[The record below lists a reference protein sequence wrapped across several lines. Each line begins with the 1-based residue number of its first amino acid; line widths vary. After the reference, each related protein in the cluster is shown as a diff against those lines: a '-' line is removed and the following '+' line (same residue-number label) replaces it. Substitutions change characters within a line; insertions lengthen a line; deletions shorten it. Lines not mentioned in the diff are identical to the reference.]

1 MRQSIDEA
9 NNGTIALGT
18 HSLIRSSTPS
28 NGPGGASPATTPV
41 PIPGA
46 IRRSLSIS
54 ARGSSYNTQATT
66 TTATTPGSFATVTE
80 TTKDRDDQYADDN
93 SKQLGNDIANGVNG
107 GSSSG
112 NGNGIGSTAGTA
124 VSNTHTSSVAQS
136 LGGGS
141 NSAIDPLSQQIFMRR
156 QTGDNGSNSKP
167 PKHLRKDSRPE
178 SPGLLMSST
187 EGGGGSGI
195 IGRKDSDL
203 SNAKPN
209 TPDVNKSKSKNFFL
223 RSLTLRGRSSNS
235 SKYADFDSDSEFGG
249 DPRMNGFNARV
260 FSQAV
265 GYTPHHK
272 EPPRYI
278 RTKAAN
284 KKERDFGR
292 VFLAQE
298 LVGTRPPGYNAQLRE
313 GPNGTTTGSTVTVS
327 VASASGRKVAK
338 TGGAIWA
345 TEFSRDGKYFAAAG
359 KDNVVRVWAVI
370 STPEERRAHEEE
382 ETAAAAETST
392 SATTTTNGVGVGV
405 GGAGAGGSTGE
416 RLSAPVFRDRPHREF
431 VGHTGEVLDLSW
443 SKNNFL
449 LSSSMDKTVRL
460 WHISRQECLCTFKHK
475 DFVTRL
481 AFHPRDD
488 RFFLAGS
495 LDTILRLWSI
505 PDKQIAFSAQCPDL
519 ITAVAFSPDGKTAIA
534 GLLNGLCLFYE
545 TEGLKLQ
552 TQVHVR
558 SSRGKNAKGSKIT
571 GIQTMMI
578 PPVDPLKDQQA
589 AGGQQQGH
597 EEKGEVKVLIT
608 SNDSRVRIYN
618 LRDKSLEIK
627 LKGHDNSVSQIAASF
642 SDDGKY
648 VICGSEDKKAFIW
661 GLNGGQ
667 QRAAYIDK
675 EKSPYEYFEAHGE
688 MVTTAVFAP
697 TKTRMLLGRSE
708 DPIYDLCNPPP
719 VVLRS
724 AGEEMAA
731 GSAAASLT
739 ELSSED
745 HHQPVM
751 AAPTSVPTQKPEPS
765 PAYIARS
772 THYDGNI
779 IVTTDDTG
787 IIKVFR
793 QDCAYAKRKHDS
805 WETGST
811 FSRKLT
817 SHGGSLYNGRIGRSI
832 SVLSRTSA
840 GTGSA
845 AHSRRG
851 SMSGG
856 QNAPYMVTSPVS
868 HASALNQA
876 VNAGSDRIL
885 SWRMGIENGAS
896 ADGNGVA
903 GPRGNRSSAI
913 VNGSQRWSGV
923 HTPTDSQRSLSPA
936 RGGSA
941 SVPVPI
947 GAASAAN
954 HRASMPAALP
964 GSGSGSASVPSTPNN
979 RIVAAN
985 GHSYSTP
992 NGVATGGYPHGH
1004 SHLATHTEASSGLLE
1019 SPANLTPMH
1028 RVNTMGT
1035 TGTGTELGS
1044 PTRSVPM
1051 DITPERNRQARERE
1065 EARPSSPPAP
1075 GFSFRSARGGTG
1087 DKEERRGSQATT
1099 TNQDQGQDQSD
1110 GAAGGGGSG
1119 SGSGGNGGGSGSGG
1133 GGGGGLSFWNPLKG
1147 MGWKV
1152 GIPGFAKSSSTP
1164 TGSSDKRPGSSGLDK
1179 ETANGKGHTRSM
1191 SAATTLKSHVP
1202 SPLGEEGEGTYGVS
1216 PGITPWDVPLG
1227 SSVQTQGSG
1236 HGRRKSLG
1244 VFTTIT
1250 GGSKDKG
1257 DKEKEREKGEKE
1269 VMRKSLPVGPLLAT
1283 TDEDDVYEA
1292 NGHGSY
1298 GNGSA
1303 NGYGNGS
1310 ANGYSG
1316 NNGHA
1321 NGYSNGHANGSANG
1335 SNGHTRSQSSSTI
1348 TPSAYASTS
1357 GLQRPPL
1364 IVPTIINTRPSGD
1377 EDDFKPAAEQLL
1389 QHDLALEHEKKII
1402 EESRQQQE
1410 RERSK
1415 ERERGLSKEREKQ
1428 RQRSKERRG
1437 SGYARMSWSRLG
1449 MGGLAG
1455 RGRANSDIAERE
1467 EEE

>member
-1 MRQSIDEA
+1 MSTGEGAGIAGRQNSDFE
-9 NNGTIALGT
+9 GK
-18 HSLIRSSTPS
+18 SS
-28 NGPGGASPATTPV
+28 
-41 PIPGA
+41 
-46 IRRSLSIS
+46 
-54 ARGSSYNTQATT
+54 
-66 TTATTPGSFATVTE
+66 
-80 TTKDRDDQYADDN
+80 
-93 SKQLGNDIANGVNG
+93 
-107 GSSSG
+107 
-112 NGNGIGSTAGTA
+112 
-124 VSNTHTSSVAQS
+124 
-136 LGGGS
+136 
-141 NSAIDPLSQQIFMRR
+141 
-156 QTGDNGSNSKP
+156 
-167 PKHLRKDSRPE
+167 
-178 SPGLLMSST
+178 
-187 EGGGGSGI
+187 
-195 IGRKDSDL
+195 
-203 SNAKPN
+203 KPN
-209 TPDVNKSKSKNFFL
+209 TPGGDVPKDKRYLTPIQPVHPYMPSTQSADHFLPHSKSKNFFL
-223 RSLTLRGRSSNS
+223 RSLTLRGRSSS
-235 SKYADFDSDSEFGG
+235 SKYNDFDSDSEFGG

-298 LVGTRPPGYNAQLRE
+298 LVGTRPPGYNKYQEGDKQDGGANKGDAPAQGGE
-313 GPNGTTTGSTVTVS
+313 PNGPGPTLTVS

-370 STPEERRAHEEE
+370 STPEERRAREEE
-382 ETAAAAETST
+382 EAAA
-392 SATTTTNGVGVGV
+392 NGGN
-405 GGAGAGGSTGE
+405 ATGE
-416 RLSAPVFRDRPHREF
+416 RLSAPVFRDRPFREF
-431 VGHTGEVLDLSW
+431 VGHSGEVLDLSW

-545 TEGLKLQ
+545 TEGLKPQ
-552 TQVHVR
+552 AQVHVR

-571 GIQTMMI
+571 GIQTI
-578 PPVDPLKDQQA
+578 AVPPMDPLKEQSPGTGDEAQ
-589 AGGQQQGH
+589 
-597 EEKGEVKVLIT
+597 GEVKVLIT

-724 AGEEMAA
+724 AGEEAA
-731 GSAAASLT
+731 TASAHSAAASQT

-745 HHQPVM
+745 HHQPAPPPPPPIV
-751 AAPTSVPTQKPEPS
+751 PTSAPIQRPEPS

-793 QDCAYAKRKHDS
+793 QDCAYTKRKHDS

-817 SHGGSLYNGRIGRSI
+817 SHGGSLYNGRLGRSI
-832 SVLSRTSA
+832 SVYSRTSA

-851 SMSGG
+851 SMSG
-856 QNAPYMVTSPVS
+856 NIAPYMVTSPVS

-885 SWRMGIENGAS
+885 SWRMGIENGAD
-896 ADGNGVA
+896 AGGNGLA
-903 GPRGNRSSAI
+903 GPRPGQVGTAPGNRSSAI
-913 VNGSQRWSGV
+913 VNGSNRWSGV
-923 HTPTDSQRSLSPA
+923 QTPTHSDRSLSPV
-936 RGGSA
+936 RGGPTS
-941 SVPVPI
+941 SVPV
-947 GAASAAN
+947 GAGN
-954 HRASMPAALP
+954 RASMPAAV
-964 GSGSGSASVPSTPNN
+964 SVPSTPNRN
-979 RIVAAN
+979 VNIN
-985 GHSYSTP
+985 GTSTPKHGTP
-992 NGVATGGYPHGH
+992 NGATNGYPHGH
-1004 SHLATHTEASSGLLE
+1004 SHLATHTEASNNLLE
-1019 SPANLTPMH
+1019 SPANLTPLY
-1028 RVNTMGT
+1028 RVNTM
-1035 TGTGTELGS
+1035 GTGTELGS

-1065 EARPSSPPAP
+1065 EREGRPGSPPAP
-1075 GFSFRSARGGTG
+1075 GFSFRPARAGTG
-1087 DKEERRGSQATT
+1087 TGEERRGSGP
-1099 TNQDQGQDQSD
+1099 QDSDQHD
-1110 GAAGGGGSG
+1110 GSNGGHGNGSG
-1119 SGSGGNGGGSGSGG
+1119 NSGSGGI
-1133 GGGGGLSFWNPLKG
+1133 SFWNPLKG

-1152 GIPGFAKSSSTP
+1152 GIPGFGKNSTP
-1164 TGSSDKRPGSSGLDK
+1164 SHSSGQRPGSSGLDK
-1179 ETANGKGHTRSM
+1179 EGASGKGHNRSM
-1191 SAATTLKSHVP
+1191 SAGVNLKAHIP
-1202 SPLGEEGEGTYGVS
+1202 SPLAAEEGEGSYGVS
-1216 PGITPWDVPLG
+1216 PGITPWDVPLS
-1227 SSVQTQGSG
+1227 SSVQTQSSASGG

-1250 GGSKDKG
+1250 GGNKG
-1257 DKEKEREKGEKE
+1257 EREKVDKMDRE
-1269 VMRKSLPVGPLLAT
+1269 VTRRSLPVGPLLAT
-1283 TDEDDVYEA
+1283 TDEDDDL
-1292 NGHGSY
+1292 
-1298 GNGSA
+1298 NGSA
-1303 NGYGNGS
+1303 NGHSDYVNG
-1310 ANGYSG
+1310 
-1316 NNGHA
+1316 
-1321 NGYSNGHANGSANG
+1321 
-1335 SNGHTRSQSSSTI
+1335 NGHTRSQSSSTI
-1348 TPSAYASTS
+1348 TGLQ

-1377 EDDFKPAAEQLL
+1377 EEDRPELEVLQQHQRDVEMEREKGLL
-1389 QHDLALEHEKKII
+1389 ERERELQ
-1402 EESRQQQE
+1402 RE

-1415 ERERGLSKEREKQ
+1415 EREKQ
-1428 RQRSKERRG
+1428 QMERSKERQRM
-1437 SGYARMSWSRLG
+1437 SYPRMSWSRLG

-1455 RGRANSDIAERE
+1455 SSRGRANSDIAERE

>member
-1 MRQSIDEA
+1 MRHSIDQA
-9 NNGTIALGT
+9 NNGGTIALGT
-18 HSLIRSSTPS
+18 HSLIRSSTPATS
-28 NGPGGASPATTPV
+28 SSPATTPV

-54 ARGSSYNTQATT
+54 ARGSSYNTQAT
-66 TTATTPGSFATVTE
+66 ATTPGSYATVTE
-80 TTKDRDDQYADDN
+80 FHTTNDQPQYAEENN
-93 SKQLGNDIANGVNG
+93 SNKQLGYNDNATL
-107 GSSSG
+107 G
-112 NGNGIGSTAGTA
+112 NA
-124 VSNTHTSSVAQS
+124 HTSTSVAQS
-136 LGGGS
+136 LGANS

-156 QTGDNGSNSKP
+156 QTGDLPQASGSSKP
-167 PKHLRKDSRPE
+167 PKHLRNNSRPE
-178 SPGLLMSST
+178 SPGLMSST
-187 EGGGGSGI
+187 GEGSGI
-195 IGRKDSDL
+195 GIGSRKDADL
-203 SNAKPN
+203 VSSKAN
-209 TPDVNKSKSKNFFL
+209 TPAGDVKDKSKSKNSFL
-223 RSLTLRGRSSNS
+223 RSLTLRGRSSS
-235 SKYADFDSDSEFGG
+235 SKYNDFDSDSEFGG
-249 DPRMNGFNARV
+249 DPRMNGSNARV

-298 LVGTRPPGYNAQLRE
+298 LVGTRPPGYNTQNTQQEEDETENKGDAPGQGQRGGGE
-313 GPNGTTTGSTVTVS
+313 ANGGSTLTVS
-327 VASASGRKVAK
+327 VASAGGHRKVAK

-345 TEFSRDGKYFAAAG
+345 TEFSRDGRYFAAAG
-359 KDNVVRVWAVI
+359 KDYVVRVWAVI
-370 STPEERRAHEEE
+370 STPEERRTCEEE
-382 ETAAAAETST
+382 EAAAT
-392 SATTTTNGVGVGV
+392 
-405 GGAGAGGSTGE
+405 GGGTTGE
-416 RLSAPVFRDRPHREF
+416 RLSAPVFRDRPVREF

-460 WHISRQECLCTFKHK
+460 WHVSRQECLCTFKHK

-505 PDKQIAFSAQCPDL
+505 PDKTIAFSAQCPDL

-545 TEGLKLQ
+545 TEGLKPQ
-552 TQVHVR
+552 AQVHVR

-571 GIQTMMI
+571 GIQTI
-578 PPVDPLKDQQA
+578 SVPPPDPLKEQSSGA
-589 AGGQQQGH
+589 ETEGGQ
-597 EEKGEVKVLIT
+597 GEVKVLIT

-667 QRAAYIDK
+667 QRAAYMDK
-675 EKSPYEYFEAHGE
+675 EKSPYEYFEAHGD

-724 AGEEMAA
+724 AGEEAA
-731 GSAAASLT
+731 TTTSAAASQT

-745 HHQPVM
+745 HHQPSPQPV
-751 AAPTSVPTQKPEPS
+751 APTSAPIQRPEPS

-793 QDCAYAKRKHDS
+793 QDCAYAKRKIDS

-817 SHGGSLYNGRIGRSI
+817 SHGGSLYNGRLGRSI

-845 AHSRRG
+845 GHSRRG
-851 SMSGG
+851 SISGN
-856 QNAPYMVTSPVS
+856 NAPYIVTSPVS

-885 SWRMGIENGAS
+885 SWRMGIENGAD
-896 ADGNGVA
+896 AGGNGVT
-903 GPRGNRSSAI
+903 GPRSGAGQVGNAAPGNRSSAI

-923 HTPTDSQRSLSPA
+923 QTPHSDRSLSPA
-936 RGGSA
+936 R
-941 SVPVPI
+941 PI
-947 GAASAAN
+947 AAGN
-954 HRASMPAALP
+954 RASMPAAV
-964 GSGSGSASVPSTPNN
+964 SVPSTPNRN
-979 RIVAAN
+979 VKAN
-985 GHSYSTP
+985 GTSTP
-992 NGVATGGYPHGH
+992 NGATNGYPHGH
-1004 SHLATHTEASSGLLE
+1004 SHLATHTEANNKWLE
-1019 SPANLTPMH
+1019 SPANLTPLN
-1028 RVNTMGT
+1028 RVNTM
-1035 TGTGTELGS
+1035 GTGTELGS

-1065 EARPSSPPAP
+1065 EKEGRPSSPPAP
-1075 GFSFRSARGGTG
+1075 GFSFRSAARTGTG
-1087 DKEERRGSQATT
+1087 EKEERRGSQPSD
-1099 TNQDQGQDQSD
+1099 QDQGQGD
-1110 GAAGGGGSG
+1110 GAGGT
-1119 SGSGGNGGGSGSGG
+1119 SGGNGSGG
-1133 GGGGGLSFWNPLKG
+1133 GISFWNPLKG
-1147 MGWKV
+1147 MTGWKV
-1152 GIPGFAKSSSTP
+1152 GIPGFGKSWTPSSSS
-1164 TGSSDKRPGSSGLDK
+1164 GHGQRPGSSGLDK
-1179 ETANGKGHTRSM
+1179 EGAGAGGNGGGNGGKGHNRSM
-1191 SAATTLKSHVP
+1191 SAGVKSSHMP
-1202 SPLGEEGEGTYGVS
+1202 SPLAAAEEEEASYGVS

-1227 SSVQTQGSG
+1227 SSVQTQSSASGGG

-1244 VFTTIT
+1244 VFTSIT
-1250 GGSKDKG
+1250 GGGGGNKGEKDK
-1257 DKEKEREKGEKE
+1257 DKDKDKGEKE
-1269 VMRKSLPVGPLLAT
+1269 KGEREVLRKSLPVGPLLAT
-1283 TDEDDVYEA
+1283 TDDEDDDDLNGTDNYA
-1292 NGHGSY
+1292 NGF
-1298 GNGSA
+1298 A
-1303 NGYGNGS
+1303 NGY
-1310 ANGYSG
+1310 ANGIT
-1316 NNGHA
+1316 N
-1321 NGYSNGHANGSANG
+1321 ANGSTN
-1335 SNGHTRSQSSSTI
+1335 SHHTHTRSQSTG
-1348 TPSAYASTS
+1348 TMT

-1377 EDDFKPAAEQLL
+1377 EEDRPELDLELEMEREKEIL
-1389 QHDLALEHEKKII
+1389 Q
-1402 EESRQQQE
+1402 RE
-1410 RERSK
+1410 RERS
-1415 ERERGLSKEREKQ
+1415 SKEREKQ
-1428 RQRSKERRG
+1428 RERDRERSKERQSQRQRM
-1437 SGYARMSWSRLG
+1437 SHSRMSWSRLG

>member
-9 NNGTIALGT
+9 NNGAIALGT
-18 HSLIRSSTPS
+18 HSLIRGGTSATP
-28 NGPGGASPATTPV
+28 SPATTPV

-46 IRRSLSIS
+46 IGRSLSIS
-54 ARGSSYNTQATT
+54 ARGSSYNTQAT
-66 TTATTPGSFATVTE
+66 ATPGSFATVTE
-80 TTKDRDDQYADDN
+80 QQSQPQQYAEDN
-93 SKQLGNDIANGVNG
+93 NKQLGFFGSNNDNG
-107 GSSSG
+107 SSG
-112 NGNGIGSTAGTA
+112 NGAA
-124 VSNTHTSSVAQS
+124 VSTTHPSSIAQS
-136 LGGGS
+136 LGA
-141 NSAIDPLSQQIFMRR
+141 NSAIDPLSQV
-156 QTGDNGSNSKP
+156 S
-167 PKHLRKDSRPE
+167 H
-178 SPGLLMSST
+178 
-187 EGGGGSGI
+187 
-195 IGRKDSDL
+195 
-203 SNAKPN
+203 PN
-209 TPDVNKSKSKNFFL
+209 TPGGDVPKDKSKSKNFFL
-223 RSLTLRGRSSNS
+223 RSLTLRGRSSS
-235 SKYADFDSDSEFGG
+235 SKYNDFDSDSEFGG

-298 LVGTRPPGYNAQLRE
+298 LVGTRPPGYNNTQNTQQEGDKQEGGTNKGDAPAQGGETNGMGSR
-313 GPNGTTTGSTVTVS
+313 GPTVTVS

-382 ETAAAAETST
+382 EAAA
-392 SATTTTNGVGVGV
+392 NGGNT
-405 GGAGAGGSTGE
+405 TGE
-416 RLSAPVFRDRPHREF
+416 RLSAPVFRDRPLREF
-431 VGHTGEVLDLSW
+431 VGHSGEVLDLSW

-545 TEGLKLQ
+545 TEGLKPQ
-552 TQVHVR
+552 AQVHVR

-571 GIQTMMI
+571 GIQTI
-578 PPVDPLKDQQA
+578 TVPPPDPLKEQSPG
-589 AGGQQQGH
+589 AGTGDEAQ
-597 EEKGEVKVLIT
+597 GEVKVLIT

-724 AGEEMAA
+724 AGEEAA
-731 GSAAASLT
+731 TASAHSAAASQT

-745 HHQPVM
+745 HHQPAPLPPTV
-751 AAPTSVPTQKPEPS
+751 PTSAPIQRPEPS

-779 IVTTDDTG
+779 IVTTDGTG

-793 QDCAYAKRKHDS
+793 QDCAYTKRKHDS

-817 SHGGSLYNGRIGRSI
+817 SHGGSLYNGRLGRSI

-851 SMSGG
+851 SMSGN
-856 QNAPYMVTSPVS
+856 NAPYMVTSPVS
-868 HASALNQA
+868 HASALTQA

-885 SWRMGIENGAS
+885 SWRMGIENGAD
-896 ADGNGVA
+896 AGGNGVA
-903 GPRGNRSSAI
+903 GPRPGQVGTAPGNRSSAI
-913 VNGSQRWSGV
+913 VNGSNRCSGV
-923 HTPTDSQRSLSPA
+923 QTPTHSDRSLSPV
-936 RGGSA
+936 RGGPTS
-941 SVPVPI
+941 SVPV
-947 GAASAAN
+947 GAGN
-954 HRASMPAALP
+954 RASMPAAV
-964 GSGSGSASVPSTPNN
+964 SVPSTPNRN
-979 RIVAAN
+979 INIHGV
-985 GHSYSTP
+985 GVGTSTP
-992 NGVATGGYPHGH
+992 NGATNGYPHGH
-1004 SHLATHTEASSGLLE
+1004 SHLATHTEANKSNLLE
-1019 SPANLTPMH
+1019 SPANLTPLN
-1028 RVNTMGT
+1028 RVNTM
-1035 TGTGTELGS
+1035 GTGTELGS

-1065 EARPSSPPAP
+1065 EREGRPGSPPAP
-1075 GFSFRSARGGTG
+1075 GFSFRPARAGTG
-1087 DKEERRGSQATT
+1087 TGEERRGSGP
-1099 TNQDQGQDQSD
+1099 QDSDQHD
-1110 GAAGGGGSG
+1110 GSNGGHGNSNGSG
-1119 SGSGGNGGGSGSGG
+1119 NGSGGI
-1133 GGGGGLSFWNPLKG
+1133 SFWNPLKG

-1152 GIPGFAKSSSTP
+1152 GIPGFGKNSTP
-1164 TGSSDKRPGSSGLDK
+1164 SYSSGQRPGSSGLDK
-1179 ETANGKGHTRSM
+1179 EGASGKGHNRSM
-1191 SAATTLKSHVP
+1191 SAGVNLKAHIP
-1202 SPLGEEGEGTYGVS
+1202 SPLAAEEGEGSYGVS
-1216 PGITPWDVPLG
+1216 PGITPWDVPL
-1227 SSVQTQGSG
+1227 
-1236 HGRRKSLG
+1236 
-1244 VFTTIT
+1244 
-1250 GGSKDKG
+1250 
-1257 DKEKEREKGEKE
+1257 
-1269 VMRKSLPVGPLLAT
+1269 LAT
-1283 TDEDDVYEA
+1283 TDEEDDL
-1292 NGHGSY
+1292 
-1298 GNGSA
+1298 NGSA
-1303 NGYGNGS
+1303 NGANGGNGY
-1310 ANGYSG
+1310 ANGHSDYYV
-1316 NNGHA
+1316 NG
-1321 NGYSNGHANGSANG
+1321 
-1335 SNGHTRSQSSSTI
+1335 NGHTRSQSTNTI
-1348 TPSAYASTS
+1348 TGLQ

-1377 EDDFKPAAEQLL
+1377 EEDRPE
-1389 QHDLALEHEKKII
+1389 LEVL
-1402 EESRQQQE
+1402 QQQQRDVEMEREKGLLERE

-1415 ERERGLSKEREKQ
+1415 EREKQ
-1428 RQRSKERRG
+1428 RER
-1437 SGYARMSWSRLG
+1437 
-1449 MGGLAG
+1449 
-1455 RGRANSDIAERE
+1455 
-1467 EEE
+1467 

>member
-1 MRQSIDEA
+1 MRHSVDQA
-9 NNGTIALGT
+9 NNGGTIALGT
-18 HSLIRSSTPS
+18 HSLIRSSTQGTS
-28 NGPGGASPATTPV
+28 SSPATTPV

-54 ARGSSYNTQATT
+54 ARGSSYNTQAT
-66 TTATTPGSFATVTE
+66 ATTPGSYATVTE
-80 TTKDRDDQYADDN
+80 LYTAKDRDDQQQYAEENDSN
-93 SKQLGNDIANGVNG
+93 KQLGYNG
-107 GSSSG
+107 
-112 NGNGIGSTAGTA
+112 AA
-124 VSNTHTSSVAQS
+124 PVSNTHISTSVAQS
-136 LGGGS
+136 
-141 NSAIDPLSQQIFMRR
+141 SAIDPLSQQIFMRR
-156 QTGDNGSNSKP
+156 QTGDLPQGSGSSKP
-167 PKHLRKDSRPE
+167 PKHLRSNSRPD
-178 SPGLLMSST
+178 SPGLMSSAG
-187 EGGGGSGI
+187 EGSGI
-195 IGRKDSDL
+195 GIGSRKDSDL
-203 SNAKPN
+203 GSSKAN
-209 TPDVNKSKSKNFFL
+209 TPAGDVKDKSKSKNFFL
-223 RSLTLRGRSSNS
+223 RSLTLRGRSSS
-235 SKYADFDSDSEFGG
+235 SKYNDFDSDSEVGG
-249 DPRMNGFNARV
+249 GPRMDGSNARV

-292 VFLAQE
+292 MFLAQE
-298 LVGTRPPGYNAQLRE
+298 LVGTRPPGYNTQNTQQEEDETDGGGNKGDAPGQGQGGGGGE
-313 GPNGTTTGSTVTVS
+313 ANGGSTLTVS
-327 VASASGRKVAK
+327 VASAGGHRKVAK

-359 KDNVVRVWAVI
+359 KDKVVRVWAVI
-370 STPEERRAHEEE
+370 STPEERRAREEE
-382 ETAAAAETST
+382 EAAAT
-392 SATTTTNGVGVGV
+392 
-405 GGAGAGGSTGE
+405 GGTTGE
-416 RLSAPVFRDRPHREF
+416 RLSAPVFRDRPVREF

-460 WHISRQECLCTFKHK
+460 WHVSRQECLCTFKHK

-505 PDKQIAFSAQCPDL
+505 PDKTIAFSAQCPDL

-545 TEGLKLQ
+545 TEGLKPQ
-552 TQVHVR
+552 AQVHVR

-571 GIQTMMI
+571 GIQTISM
-578 PPVDPLKDQQA
+578 PPPDPLKEQSSGA
-589 AGGQQQGH
+589 ETEGGQ
-597 EEKGEVKVLIT
+597 GEVKVLIT

-648 VICGSEDKKAFIW
+648 IICGSEDKKAFIW

-667 QRAAYIDK
+667 QRAAYMDK

-724 AGEEMAA
+724 AGEEEAA
-731 GSAAASLT
+731 TTSAAASQT

-745 HHQPVM
+745 HHQPSSQPV
-751 AAPTSVPTQKPEPS
+751 APTSAPIQRPEPS

-772 THYDGNI
+772 THFDGNI

-793 QDCAYAKRKHDS
+793 QDCAYAKRKVDS

-817 SHGGSLYNGRIGRSI
+817 SHGGSLYNGRLGRSI

-851 SMSGG
+851 SISGN
-856 QNAPYMVTSPVS
+856 NAPYMVTSPVS

-885 SWRMGIENGAS
+885 SWRMGIENGA
-896 ADGNGVA
+896 DA
-903 GPRGNRSSAI
+903 GPRPGAGAGQVGTAPGNRSSAI

-923 HTPTDSQRSLSPA
+923 HTPTHSDRSLSPV
-936 RGGSA
+936 R
-941 SVPVPI
+941 PI
-947 GAASAAN
+947 AASN
-954 HRASMPAALP
+954 RASMPAAV
-964 GSGSGSASVPSTPNN
+964 SVPSTPNRN
-979 RIVAAN
+979 VKAN
-985 GHSYSTP
+985 GTSTP
-992 NGVATGGYPHGH
+992 NGATNGYPHGH
-1004 SHLATHTEASSGLLE
+1004 SHLATHTEANNHLLG
-1019 SPANLTPMH
+1019 SPANLTPLN
-1028 RVNTMGT
+1028 RVNTM
-1035 TGTGTELGS
+1035 GTGTELGS

-1065 EARPSSPPAP
+1065 EKEGRPSPPAP
-1075 GFSFRSARGGTG
+1075 GFSFRSAARTGTG
-1087 DKEERRGSQATT
+1087 EKEERRGSQPLD
-1099 TNQDQGQDQSD
+1099 QDQGQGD
-1110 GAAGGGGSG
+1110 GAGAGGT
-1119 SGSGGNGGGSGSGG
+1119 SGGNGSSGG
-1133 GGGGGLSFWNPLKG
+1133 ISFWNPLKG
-1147 MGWKV
+1147 MTGWKV
-1152 GIPGFAKSSSTP
+1152 GIPGFGKSST
-1164 TGSSDKRPGSSGLDK
+1164 GSSGLDK
-1179 ETANGKGHTRSM
+1179 EGAGAGAGGNGNGGGKGNHNRSM
-1191 SAATTLKSHVP
+1191 SAGVVKSSHMP
-1202 SPLGEEGEGTYGVS
+1202 SPLAAAEEEEASPYGVS

-1227 SSVQTQGSG
+1227 SSVQTQSSASG

-1244 VFTTIT
+1244 VFTSIT
-1250 GGSKDKG
+1250 GGGGGGNKGEKDK
-1257 DKEKEREKGEKE
+1257 DKDKDRGEKGERE
-1269 VMRKSLPVGPLLAT
+1269 VAVMRKSLPVGPLLAT
-1283 TDEDDVYEA
+1283 TDDDNDDDDLGGTTTTATTTDNYA
-1292 NGHGSY
+1292 NGF
-1298 GNGSA
+1298 A
-1303 NGYGNGS
+1303 NGY
-1310 ANGYSG
+1310 AN
-1316 NNGHA
+1316 
-1321 NGYSNGHANGSANG
+1321 ANGSAYAN
-1335 SNGHTRSQSSSTI
+1335 SHHHHARSQSSGSGTI
-1348 TPSAYASTS
+1348 TNIT

-1377 EDDFKPAAEQLL
+1377 EEDRPELELELERELEREKEIL
-1389 QHDLALEHEKKII
+1389 Q
-1402 EESRQQQE
+1402 RE
-1410 RERSK
+1410 REREREK
-1415 ERERGLSKEREKQ
+1415 ERSSKEREKQ
-1428 RQRSKERRG
+1428 REKEREQSGSKERQRQRM
-1437 SGYARMSWSRLG
+1437 SHSRMMSWSRLG
-1449 MGGLAG
+1449 MGGLAAG
-1455 RGRANSDIAERE
+1455 RARANSDIAERE

>member
-1 MRQSIDEA
+1 MSTTTAKKKSTKRASWTPGDDTRAISTTTNKYLSPEYATAPAHHHHHPVVVYPNNHHLKNHLHGHHGGHDGRTRHVSHAAVPVSGHYYNENKSGSGSGSGNGNGEHGGMAMRQSIDEA
-9 NNGTIALGT
+9 NNGAIALGT
-18 HSLIRSSTPS
+18 HSLIR
-28 NGPGGASPATTPV
+28 PATTTPV

-54 ARGSSYNTQATT
+54 ARGSSYNTQAT
-66 TTATTPGSFATVTE
+66 ATPGSFATVTE
-80 TTKDRDDQYADDN
+80 QQSNKDQYAEDN
-93 SKQLGNDIANGVNG
+93 TSKQLGFGSHNDNA
-107 GSSSG
+107 GSTG
-112 NGNGIGSTAGTA
+112 NGAA
-124 VSNTHTSSVAQS
+124 VSTTRPSMAQS
-136 LGGGS
+136 LGP

-156 QTGDNGSNSKP
+156 HTGDQLSSSKP
-167 PKHLRKDSRPE
+167 PKHLRTQSRPE
-178 SPGLLMSST
+178 SPGLMST
-187 EGGGGSGI
+187 GEGSGI
-195 IGRKDSDL
+195 AGRQNADL
-203 SNAKPN
+203 SSSSKPN
-209 TPDVNKSKSKNFFL
+209 TPGGGDVPKDKSKSKNFFL
-223 RSLTLRGRSSNS
+223 RSLTLRGRSS
-235 SKYADFDSDSEFGG
+235 SKYNDFDSDSEFGG

-298 LVGTRPPGYNAQLRE
+298 LVGTRPPGYNNAHNSQQEADKQE
-313 GPNGTTTGSTVTVS
+313 GGGGNKGDAPGQGGASVTVS

-359 KDNVVRVWAVI
+359 KDNIVRVWAVI

-382 ETAAAAETST
+382 EAAAA
-392 SATTTTNGVGVGV
+392 NGGNGT
-405 GGAGAGGSTGE
+405 TGE
-416 RLSAPVFRDRPHREF
+416 RLSAPVFRDRPFREF
-431 VGHTGEVLDLSW
+431 VGHSGEVLDLSW

-460 WHISRQECLCTFKHK
+460 WHMSRQECLCTFKHK

-481 AFHPRDD
+481 AFHPTDD

-534 GLLNGLCLFYE
+534 GLLNGLCLFFE
-545 TEGLKLQ
+545 TEGLKPLA
-552 TQVHVR
+552 QVHVR

-571 GIQTMMI
+571 GIQTI
-578 PPVDPLKDQQA
+578 SVPPMDPLKELSGTGDKAQ
-589 AGGQQQGH
+589 
-597 EEKGEVKVLIT
+597 GEVKVLIT

-667 QRAAYIDK
+667 QRAAYIEK
-675 EKSPYEYFEAHGE
+675 EKSPYEFFEAHGE

-719 VVLRS
+719 IVLRS
-724 AGEEMAA
+724 AGEEAA
-731 GSAAASLT
+731 TASTHSAAASVT

-745 HHQPVM
+745 HHQPAPPIV
-751 AAPTSVPTQKPEPS
+751 PTSAPIQRPEPS

-793 QDCAYAKRKHDS
+793 QDCAYIKRKHDS

-811 FSRKLT
+811 FSRKLA
-817 SHGGSLYNGRIGRSI
+817 SHGGSLYNGRLGRSI
-832 SVLSRTSA
+832 SVYSRTSA
-840 GTGSA
+840 GTGGSA

-851 SMSGG
+851 SMSGN
-856 QNAPYMVTSPVS
+856 NAPYMVASPVS

-876 VNAGSDRIL
+876 VNTGSDRIL
-885 SWRMGIENGAS
+885 RWRMGIENGA
-896 ADGNGVA
+896 DGT
-903 GPRGNRSSAI
+903 GPSGSRPGQVSTAPGNRSSAI
-913 VNGSQRWSGV
+913 VNGSKRWSGV
-923 HTPTDSQRSLSPA
+923 QTPPRSDRSQSPV
-936 RGGSA
+936 RGGPATS
-941 SVPVPI
+941 SVPV
-947 GAASAAN
+947 GAGN
-954 HRASMPAALP
+954 RASMPAAV
-964 GSGSGSASVPSTPNN
+964 SVPSTPNRSVN
-979 RIVAAN
+979 AN
-985 GHSYSTP
+985 INGTSTP
-992 NGVATGGYPHGH
+992 NGAATNGYPHGH
-1004 SHLATHTEASSGLLE
+1004 SHLATHTDARSNLLE
-1019 SPANLTPMH
+1019 SPANLTPLH
-1028 RVNTMGT
+1028 RVNTM
-1035 TGTGTELGS
+1035 GTGTELGS

-1065 EARPSSPPAP
+1065 EREEREGRPRSPPAP
-1075 GFSFRSARGGTG
+1075 GFSFRPAKSGNGTS
-1087 DKEERRGSQATT
+1087 EERRGSQPLEE
-1099 TNQDQGQDQSD
+1099 QGD
-1110 GAAGGGGSG
+1110 GAGSGGSGLGSGSG
-1119 SGSGGNGGGSGSGG
+1119 SGSGGI
-1133 GGGGGLSFWNPLKG
+1133 SFWNPLK
-1147 MGWKV
+1147 GWKV
-1152 GIPGFAKSSSTP
+1152 GIPGFGKTSAAS
-1164 TGSSDKRPGSSGLDK
+1164 GSGSGGQRPGTSGPDK
-1179 ETANGKGHTRSM
+1179 EGGANGKAHSRSQSLSASNHT
-1191 SAATTLKSHVP
+1191 AHIQVP
-1202 SPLGEEGEGTYGVS
+1202 SPLADGETSDRVS
-1216 PGITPWDVPLG
+1216 PGITPWDVPLS
-1227 SSVQTQGSG
+1227 SSVQTQSSAGG

-1244 VFTTIT
+1244 VFGTIT
-1250 GGSKDKG
+1250 GGNKG
-1257 DKEKEREKGEKE
+1257 DKEKEKAERE
-1269 VMRKSLPVGPLLAT
+1269 VTRRSLPVGPLLAI
-1283 TDEDDVYEA
+1283 TDDDDNDDNNNAHNDRV
-1292 NGHGSY
+1292 NGQ
-1298 GNGSA
+1298 
-1303 NGYGNGS
+1303 
-1310 ANGYSG
+1310 
-1316 NNGHA
+1316 
-1321 NGYSNGHANGSANG
+1321 
-1335 SNGHTRSQSSSTI
+1335 GHTRSQSSSTI
-1348 TPSAYASTS
+1348 T

-1377 EDDFKPAAEQLL
+1377 EEDYRPAIDEVL
-1389 QHDLALEHEKKII
+1389 Q
-1402 EESRQQQE
+1402 QQEWDRERERERDREQE

-1415 ERERGLSKEREKQ
+1415 DRSQ
-1428 RQRSKERRG
+1428 RIVSYPRL
-1437 SGYARMSWSRLG
+1437 SWSTRLG
-1449 MGGLAG
+1449 MGGG

>member
-1 MRQSIDEA
+1 M
-9 NNGTIALGT
+9 
-18 HSLIRSSTPS
+18 SSVGEGAAGILAGRKES
-28 NGPGGASPATTPV
+28 EFGASFSRT
-41 PIPGA
+41 
-46 IRRSLSIS
+46 
-54 ARGSSYNTQATT
+54 N
-66 TTATTPGSFATVTE
+66 TPGSEV
-80 TTKDRDDQYADDN
+80 KD
-93 SKQLGNDIANGVNG
+93 
-107 GSSSG
+107 
-112 NGNGIGSTAGTA
+112 
-124 VSNTHTSSVAQS
+124 
-136 LGGGS
+136 
-141 NSAIDPLSQQIFMRR
+141 
-156 QTGDNGSNSKP
+156 
-167 PKHLRKDSRPE
+167 
-178 SPGLLMSST
+178 
-187 EGGGGSGI
+187 
-195 IGRKDSDL
+195 
-203 SNAKPN
+203 
-209 TPDVNKSKSKNFFL
+209 KSKSKNFFL
-223 RSLTLRGRSSNS
+223 RSLTLRGRSSS
-235 SKYADFDSDSEFGG
+235 SKYNDFDSDSEFGG

-298 LVGTRPPGYNAQLRE
+298 LVGTRPPGYNTTRNTQQEGNKQGQEGGSSKGDAPAQGGE
-313 GPNGTTTGSTVTVS
+313 TNGGSTVTVS
-327 VASASGRKVAK
+327 VAGAGGHRKVAK

-382 ETAAAAETST
+382 EAAAT
-392 SATTTTNGVGVGV
+392 
-405 GGAGAGGSTGE
+405 GGTTGE
-416 RLSAPVFRDRPHREF
+416 RLSAPVFRDRPVHEF

-505 PDKQIAFSAQCPDL
+505 PDKTIAFSAQCPDL

-545 TEGLKLQ
+545 TEGLKPQ
-552 TQVHVR
+552 AQVHVR

-571 GIQTMMI
+571 GIQTI
-578 PPVDPLKDQQA
+578 SVPPPDPLKEQTPDS
-589 AGGQQQGH
+589 
-597 EEKGEVKVLIT
+597 EEQGEVKVLIT

-667 QRAAYIDK
+667 QRAAYMDK

-719 VVLRS
+719 VLLRS
-724 AGEEMAA
+724 AGEEEVATA
-731 GSAAASLT
+731 SATHSAAASQT

-745 HHQPVM
+745 HHPP
-751 AAPTSVPTQKPEPS
+751 APIQRPEPS

-817 SHGGSLYNGRIGRSI
+817 SHGGSLYNGRLGRSI

-851 SMSGG
+851 SMSGN
-856 QNAPYMVTSPVS
+856 NAPYMVTSPVS

-885 SWRMGIENGAS
+885 SWRMGIENGPDAG
-896 ADGNGVA
+896 GNGVA
-903 GPRGNRSSAI
+903 GPRPGAGAGQVGPAPGNRSSAI
-913 VNGSQRWSGV
+913 VNGSNRWSGV
-923 HTPTDSQRSLSPA
+923 QTPTHSDRSLSPV
-936 RGGSA
+936 R
-941 SVPVPI
+941 PI
-947 GAASAAN
+947 AVGN
-954 HRASMPAALP
+954 RASMPAAV
-964 GSGSGSASVPSTPNN
+964 SVPSTPNRN
-979 RIVAAN
+979 ANAN
-985 GHSYSTP
+985 GTSTP
-992 NGVATGGYPHGH
+992 NGATNGYPHGH
-1004 SHLATHTEASSGLLE
+1004 SHLATHTEANSNLLE

-1028 RVNTMGT
+1028 RVNTM
-1035 TGTGTELGS
+1035 GTGTELGS

-1065 EARPSSPPAP
+1065 EKEKDLPAP
-1075 GFSFRSARGGTG
+1075 GFSFRSVGRTGTG
-1087 DKEERRGSQATT
+1087 DKEERRGSQPLD
-1099 TNQDQGQDQSD
+1099 QDQTD
-1110 GAAGGGGSG
+1110 GGNS
-1119 SGSGGNGGGSGSGG
+1119 GNGGGSGNGSGSGG
-1133 GGGGGLSFWNPLKG
+1133 ISFWNPLKG

-1152 GIPGFAKSSSTP
+1152 GIPGFGSKSSTP
-1164 TGSSDKRPGSSGLDK
+1164 SNSSGQRPGSSGVGLDK
-1179 ETANGKGHTRSM
+1179 EGGSAGNGGNGKGHNRSM
-1191 SAATTLKSHVP
+1191 SAGVKGSHAD
-1202 SPLGEEGEGTYGVS
+1202 EEGSYGVS

-1227 SSVQTQGSG
+1227 SSVQTQSSG

-1244 VFTTIT
+1244 VFSTIT
-1250 GGSKDKG
+1250 GGNKGDKDKG
-1257 DKEKEREKGEKE
+1257 EKGYGERE
-1269 VMRKSLPVGPLLAT
+1269 VMRKPLPVGPLLAT
-1283 TDEDDVYEA
+1283 TDDDDLSGSTSTSDNYA
-1292 NGHGSY
+1292 NGF
-1298 GNGSA
+1298 A
-1303 NGYGNGS
+1303 NGYANSS
-1310 ANGYSG
+1310 AN
-1316 NNGHA
+1316 
-1321 NGYSNGHANGSANG
+1321 SNGHAR
-1335 SNGHTRSQSSSTI
+1335 TQSQSSGTI
-1348 TPSAYASTS
+1348 T

-1377 EDDFKPAAEQLL
+1377 EEDRPELDLEIELEREKEVL
-1389 QHDLALEHEKKII
+1389 QRERELERE
-1402 EESRQQQE
+1402 RQRERE

-1415 ERERGLSKEREKQ
+1415 EREKQ
-1428 RQRSKERRG
+1428 RERSKERQRM
-1437 SGYARMSWSRLG
+1437 SYSRMSWSRLG

-1455 RGRANSDIAERE
+1455 RARANSDIAERE